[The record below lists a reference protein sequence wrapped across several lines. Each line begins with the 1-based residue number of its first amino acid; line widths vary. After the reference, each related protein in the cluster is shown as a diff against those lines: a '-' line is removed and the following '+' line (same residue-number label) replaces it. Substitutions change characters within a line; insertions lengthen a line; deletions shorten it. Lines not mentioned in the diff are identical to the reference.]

1 MTLARLSPSPEP
13 PPFRAAVR
21 SLFENARLKA
31 FFFSLEGTV
40 LCETAGEDDAAVI
53 AETVSLLG
61 RLAEASEGAVAVLGE
76 RSFAEIDR
84 RLAPLRLPGCA
95 SGGFELRGLD
105 GTTTKLRCEADLD
118 PVRRLIGRPGTM
130 ASGVRIADEGLSIV
144 LAHGDDA
151 ELAAAARATAREAV
165 ALAPAIFAMRSRPG
179 VVRVGF
185 AGASP
190 ARAMHRL
197 MNDSALIERIP
208 IVFGGGRADDEVHAA
223 ARDFGGTSIEVGGR
237 CDHAADFA
245 LPGMNDVRWLMR
257 DFLAAL
263 GEA

>member
-1 MTLARLSPSPEP
+1 MTLARLSSTPEP
-13 PPFRAAVR
+13 PPFRTAVR
-21 SLFENARLKA
+21 SLFENARLEA

-40 LCETAGEDDAAVI
+40 FDEAAMDGGEAVI

-61 RLAEASEGAVAVLGE
+61 RLAEASGSAVAVLGE

-95 SGGFELRGLD
+95 SGGLELRALD
-105 GTTTKLRCEADLD
+105 GTTTRLRCEGDLD
-118 PVRRLIGRPGTM
+118 PVRRLIARPGAV
-130 ASGVRIADEGLSIV
+130 ASGVRIVDEGLSIALV
-144 LAHGDDA
+144 HGDDT
-151 ELAAAARATAREAV
+151 ELAAAARATARDAV
-165 ALAPAIFAMRSRPG
+165 ALAPAVFAMRFRAG
-179 VVRVGF
+179 VTRIGF
-185 AGASP
+185 AGASLG
-190 ARAMHRL
+190 RAMHRL
-197 MNDSALIERIP
+197 MNDPALIERIP
-208 IVFGGGRADDEVHAA
+208 IVFGGGRGDDEIHAA

-263 GEA
+263 EEA

>member
-1 MTLARLSPSPEP
+1 MTLAHLSPAAEP
-13 PPFRAAVR
+13 PPFRTAVR

-40 LCETAGEDDAAVI
+40 FEEATRDGEAVI

-95 SGGFELRGLD
+95 SGGLELRGLD
-105 GTTTKLRCEADLD
+105 GATTKSRCDGDLD
-118 PVRRLIGRPGTM
+118 AVRRLIARPGAV
-130 ASGVRIADEGLSIV
+130 ASGVSVVDEGLSIT

-151 ELAAAARATAREAV
+151 ELAAAARATARDAV
-165 ALAPAIFAMRSRPG
+165 ALAPAVYAMRSGTG
-179 VVRVGF
+179 VVRIGF
-185 AGASP
+185 AGASLG
-190 ARAMHRL
+190 RAIHRL
-197 MNDSALIERIP
+197 MNDAALIERIP
-208 IVFGGGRADDEVHAA
+208 IVFGSGRCDDEIHAA